1 MLLMGCK
8 GVIHGIHI
16 SFRGSD
22 HLVSLENTG
31 TQGNQALVVLLSCP
45 RKAALACVEL
55 LESVRDRSLWWD
67 EKDDTMIRCSYMT
80 YHAVLKETLFFL
92 VYIYR
97 IIMNSWSLA
106 RLYPVPGVPCCI
118 CWYQSINVLVSRWR
132 HQFASG
138 CTSTMP
144 RVVPGTQDFM
154 CRLMSTCG
162 IHLYTLW

>member
-1 MLLMGCK
+1 
-8 GVIHGIHI
+8 
-16 SFRGSD
+16 
-22 HLVSLENTG
+22 
-31 TQGNQALVVLLSCP
+31 
-45 RKAALACVEL
+45 
-55 LESVRDRSLWWD
+55 
-67 EKDDTMIRCSYMT
+67 MIRCSYMT
-80 YHAVLKETLFFL
+80 YHAILKETLFFG
-92 VYIYR
+92 VYR

-144 RVVPGTQDFM
+144 RVVPGTRDFM

-162 IHLYTLW
+162 IHLCMVGFYVHGKLVWSSCGICRVATGSGDCSPHSWERYGEGSEPAAAGRIQFSGQTSTLQDLVG